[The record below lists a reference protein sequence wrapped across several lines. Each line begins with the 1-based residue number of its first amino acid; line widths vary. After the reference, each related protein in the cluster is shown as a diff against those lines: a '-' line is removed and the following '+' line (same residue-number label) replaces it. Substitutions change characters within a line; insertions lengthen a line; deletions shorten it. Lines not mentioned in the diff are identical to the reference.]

1 MQGPTVFQ
9 SGVLR
14 RTSIHCSKVA
24 GTLLDMSPRQGAYGN
39 RFIRCA
45 LIITYSN
52 FLSGTYNWCL
62 GFKCFPTL

>member
-24 GTLLDMSPRQGAYGN
+24 GTLLDMNPRQGAFGN
-39 RFIRCA
+39 RFIRCVL
-45 LIITYSN
+45 LIIPIFFVGLTT
-52 FLSGTYNWCL
+52 GV
-62 GFKCFPTL
+62 